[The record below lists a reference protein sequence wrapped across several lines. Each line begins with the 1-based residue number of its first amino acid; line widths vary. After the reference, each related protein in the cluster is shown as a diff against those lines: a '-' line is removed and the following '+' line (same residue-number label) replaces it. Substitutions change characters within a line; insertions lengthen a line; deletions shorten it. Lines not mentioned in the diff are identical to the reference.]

1 MYRTADIPGVKPF
14 HRIQR
19 IFCSVTAVN
28 DKREFFFSRHF
39 QLPLKPVDLFLVVLF
54 VPVIVQTDLTYCHR
68 LFHLADLMHP
78 SNFLFVQ
85 CSHIIRMYTHRTIDI
100 WISFHQIQST
110 VPAFYFRAY
119 IDHSADALRRQGIQQ
134 FFSVFIKS
142 LIIIM
147 CMTFKYH
154 VGSLFLADLCACRHL
169 LFRNHQRE
177 VAVRIFRT

>member
-1 MYRTADIPGVKPF
+1 MYHTADIPSVNPF

-19 IFCSVTAVN
+19 VFCSVTAVN

-39 QLPLKPVDLFLVVLF
+39 QLPLKPVDLFFVVF
-54 VPVIVQTDLTYCHR
+54 FIPVIVQADLAYSHR

-78 SNFLFVQ
+78 LDLFFIQ
-85 CSHIIRMYTHRTIDI
+85 RTYIIRMHTNRTVNIRI
-100 WISFHQIQST
+100 ALHHIHST
-110 VPAFYFRAY
+110 IPAFYFRAY

-134 FFSVFIKS
+134 FFSVFVKS

-169 LFRNHQRE
+169 LFRNH
-177 VAVRIFRT
+177 

>member
-1 MYRTADIPGVKPF
+1 M
-14 HRIQR
+14 
-19 IFCSVTAVN
+19 N

-78 SNFLFVQ
+78 PDLLFIQ
-85 CSHIIRMYTHRTIDI
+85 CTHIIRMHTYRTVNVRIA
-100 WISFHQIQST
+100 FHQIHGT

-134 FFSVFIKS
+134 FFSIFVKG

-154 VGSLFLADLCACRHL
+154 VDSLFLADLCACRHL

-177 VAVRIFRT
+177 VSVRIFCT